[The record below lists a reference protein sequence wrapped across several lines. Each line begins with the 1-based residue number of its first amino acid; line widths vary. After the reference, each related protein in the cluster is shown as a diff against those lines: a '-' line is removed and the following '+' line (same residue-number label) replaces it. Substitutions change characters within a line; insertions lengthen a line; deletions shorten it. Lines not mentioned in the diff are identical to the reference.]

1 MRYIIW
7 IFILI
12 LGGNVFG
19 QQGEEQ
25 IDLKYLEDQFY
36 LGTTYNI
43 VLNKPTNVTQ
53 RNFSY
58 GLMGGFIR
66 DIPVNSNRNVG
77 FGLGF
82 GYAYNNYYTNLLAV
96 ESTTG
101 TDYIVLDDD
110 VSYKRNKVDTHVL
123 EFPIEFRWRT
133 STPTEYKFWRVYA
146 GMKLGYVLGAR
157 SKFVSSD
164 DKIAFKN
171 NDIER
176 FRYGV
181 MLNFGYSTFNVHL
194 YYALNNLFKDGV
206 STVEGEA
213 IEFTPLRLGI
223 IFYIL

>member
-58 GLMGGFIR
+58 GLMGGFIK

-96 ESTTG
+96 EGTTG

>member
-58 GLMGGFIR
+58 GLMGGFIK

>member
-96 ESTTG
+96 EGTTG

>member
-58 GLMGGFIR
+58 GLMGGFIK

-77 FGLGF
+77 FGLGL

>member
-43 VLNKPTNVTQ
+43 VLNKPTNVSQ

-58 GLMGGFIR
+58 GLMGGFIK
-66 DIPVNSNRNVG
+66 DIPVNRNRNVG

-101 TDYIVLDDD
+101 IDYIVLDDD

-133 STPTEYKFWRVYA
+133 STPTDYKFWRVYA

-171 NDIER
+171 NDIEK

-194 YYALNNLFKDGV
+194 YYALNNLFKDGI

-213 IEFTPLRLGI
+213 IEFTPFRLGI